1 MATRPKDL
9 YDSLGVSKGAS
20 QDEIKKAY
28 RKLVRQYHP
37 DKNPGDKAAE
47 ERFKEIQGAYDVLSD
62 PEKRKQYDAFGSAD
76 GRVGGFP
83 GGGANVNFD
92 FGDLSDLFGGFGDI
106 FNRGSARQPSGRGAD
121 VQVQVNVSF
130 DDSLRGLET
139 QIPVEAEAACREC
152 GGSGA
157 QPGTAPIIC
166 PECRG
171 RGVTV
176 ESQGLFGLS
185 HTCPRCHGAGTVI
198 EKPCPRCHGS
208 GRERRTRAT
217 RSRSRPGSRTARRSA
232 SRARASPAT
241 AADHRAI

>member
-76 GRVGGFP
+76 GRAGGFP

-106 FNRGSARQPSGRGAD
+106 FNRGGGAR
-121 VQVQVNVSF
+121 
-130 DDSLRGLET
+130 SLRG
-139 QIPVEAEAACREC
+139 AAPTSR
-152 GGSGA
+152 SRS
-157 QPGTAPIIC
+157 TS
-166 PECRG
+166 RS
-171 RGVTV
+171 T
-176 ESQGLFGLS
+176 
-185 HTCPRCHGAGTVI
+185 TRCAAW
-198 EKPCPRCHGS
+198 
-208 GRERRTRAT
+208 RR
-217 RSRSRPGSRTARRSA
+217 RSRSRPRPPAASAEAPGRSRGRRRSSA
-232 SRARASPAT
+232 PS
-241 AADHRAI
+241 AAAAA